1 MKIRVKTMKIHI
13 PLIII
18 DGDNMKLYISQT
30 GIVDSIESYVSDAK
44 SDLGKARSR
53 RLYAPSSF
61 EYSNYINNLRTKID
75 KFYRE
80 LSCINNSL
88 IKSERKYDNLFSK
101 ETRKIDSLK
110 RAKVAERTGVQD
122 IL

>member
-1 MKIRVKTMKIHI
+1 MMKIHI
-13 PLIII
+13 PHIII
-18 DGDNMKLYISQT
+18 DGDVMKLCISQT
-30 GIVDSIESYVSDAK
+30 GIVDSIESYMNDAK
-44 SDLGKARSR
+44 TDLGKARSR
-53 RLYAPSSF
+53 RLYSPSSF

-88 IKSERKYDNLFSK
+88 IKSEKKYENLFSK

-110 RAKVAERTGVQD
+110 RPKLPERSGVQD
-122 IL
+122 VL